1 MATQQQAP
9 VSTFAQMVD
18 KLRNKSEEELKLLY
32 MRFFSNELLDE
43 WEKITH
49 DADFKDADDKEIV
62 KAIQRNRYKNLNV

>member
-32 MRFFSNELLDE
+32 TRFFSNELLDE
-43 WEKITH
+43 WKKITQ

-62 KAIQRNRYKNLNV
+62 KAIQRNRYKKRHV